1 MSRNCPNPNVIHP
14 LKNFDRVCFI
24 KNTVKN
30 PNIQIGDFTYYDDP
44 ENATNFEK
52 NVLYH
57 YDFVGDKL
65 IIGKFCAIATSVKF
79 IMNGANHRIDT
90 FSSFPFSIFGPP
102 WSEQL
107 QGVAVGA
114 PSKGDTIVGNDVWI
128 GYDSTIMPGV
138 TIGNG
143 AIIAAKSVVIG
154 NVPPFSIFGGNPAK
168 LIRLRFDEDTIKAL
182 QEIQWWN
189 WDHSAI
195 TQHLRAIVSADIQSL
210 NEAYQNIEMKK
221 RD

>member
-1 MSRNCPNPNVIHP
+1 MPKTFPDPSVIHP
-14 LKNFDRVCFI
+14 LKNFERVCFI

-44 ENATNFEK
+44 ENATDFEK

-90 FSSFPFSIFGPP
+90 FSSFPFAIFGPP

-107 QGVAVGA
+107 EGIATGA
-114 PSKGDTIVGNDVWI
+114 PSKGDTVVGNDVWI
-128 GYDSTIMPGV
+128 GYDSTIMPGI

-143 AIIAAKSVVIG
+143 AIIAAKSVVTCD
-154 NVPPFSIFGGNPAK
+154 VPPFSIYGGNPAK
-168 LIRLRFDEDTIKAL
+168 LIRTRFSEDTIKTL
-182 QEIQWWN
+182 QKLEWWN
-189 WDHSAI
+189 WDYSVI
-195 TQHLRAIVSADIQSL
+195 TQHLRAIVSADIQAL
-210 NEAYQNIEMKK
+210 EEAHGRI
-221 RD
+221 